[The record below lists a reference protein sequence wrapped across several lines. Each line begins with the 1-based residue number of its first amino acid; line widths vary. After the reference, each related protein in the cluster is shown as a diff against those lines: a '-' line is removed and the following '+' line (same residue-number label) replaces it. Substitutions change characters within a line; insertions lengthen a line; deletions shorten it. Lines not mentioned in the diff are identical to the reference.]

1 MGRDDATN
9 EKDTGGISN
18 VKVDPLRPPTAEEMA
33 RDEATR
39 EPRTMAI
46 GSTPEGSRNPL
57 WSAAEFNGTW
67 SCYCFPICCATVKQ
81 TNNGDDV
88 VRMDAIICCVL
99 AASNEYARIG
109 NTNRF
114 WSTWYTPDG
123 TGRSQEVLR
132 FSSTTSVSREQ
143 FPLSLLACQWKTAE
157 A

>member
-1 MGRDDATN
+1 MEPMG
-9 EKDTGGISN
+9 KSGISN
-18 VKVDPLRPPTAEEMA
+18 VRVDPLRPPTAEEMA

-114 WSTWYTPDG
+114 WSTWYDG
-123 TGRSQEVLR
+123 GGGRSQEVIH
-132 FSSTTSVSREQ
+132 FTSTTSVSREQ
-143 FPLSLLACQWKTAE
+143 FPVSLLACQWKTAE
-157 A
+157 AYDSSC